1 MKKLLVLGICSVI
14 FLSSC
19 EQVERLSVEEV
30 MERAVKANKDRKE
43 AQFMVDGTYVFDTDG
58 EHGVSGTAKING
70 FYLNGGESVKGK
82 INTNARLPIDDE
94 TTLFQLESDFVLLKS
109 SDPFIKFLRAD
120 SNPLHPLTMPM
131 IIEPILNKWWRIP
144 LKDVSKPE
152 TAIAPDPQLI
162 RAQSQVIR
170 VVSDNG
176 FDFVNNRRAY
186 RYEIVLD
193 QEKLK
198 AYLDVLAL
206 ESNSN
211 HDKEEIINLV
221 EEMEARGELWVD
233 AESFQISKI
242 RWTIAPFGISEASK
256 LALSFTIV
264 FFENEISSIEAPSDA
279 APLSLENIIGSMGDT
294 KLKKIESPLPN
305 DLENAIIEEI
315 IGVTP

>member
-1 MKKLLVLGICSVI
+1 MAYSRPMKKLLVLGICSVI

-162 RAQSQVIR
+162 RAQSQVI
-170 VVSDNG
+170 G
-176 FDFVNNRRAY
+176 
-186 RYEIVLD
+186 
-193 QEKLK
+193 
-198 AYLDVLAL
+198 
-206 ESNSN
+206 
-211 HDKEEIINLV
+211 
-221 EEMEARGELWVD
+221 
-233 AESFQISKI
+233 
-242 RWTIAPFGISEASK
+242 
-256 LALSFTIV
+256 
-264 FFENEISSIEAPSDA
+264 
-279 APLSLENIIGSMGDT
+279 
-294 KLKKIESPLPN
+294 
-305 DLENAIIEEI
+305 
-315 IGVTP
+315 

>member
-1 MKKLLVLGICSVI
+1 M
-14 FLSSC
+14 
-19 EQVERLSVEEV
+19 
-30 MERAVKANKDRKE
+30 
-43 AQFMVDGTYVFDTDG
+43 
-58 EHGVSGTAKING
+58 
-70 FYLNGGESVKGK
+70 
-82 INTNARLPIDDE
+82 
-94 TTLFQLESDFVLLKS
+94 
-109 SDPFIKFLRAD
+109 
-120 SNPLHPLTMPM
+120 
-131 IIEPILNKWWRIP
+131 
-144 LKDVSKPE
+144 
-152 TAIAPDPQLI
+152 
-162 RAQSQVIR
+162 
-170 VVSDNG
+170 
-176 FDFVNNRRAY
+176 
-186 RYEIVLD
+186 LD